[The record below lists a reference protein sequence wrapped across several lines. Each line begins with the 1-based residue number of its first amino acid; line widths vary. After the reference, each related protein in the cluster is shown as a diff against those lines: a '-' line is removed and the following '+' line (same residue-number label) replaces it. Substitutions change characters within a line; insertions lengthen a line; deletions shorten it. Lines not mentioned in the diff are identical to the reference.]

1 MEEKRLLNTGAIPL
15 LISGSAGKHY
25 FELDENGEL
34 KYYFDKKGNGGW
46 SCISKNILHQ
56 KISGFDSAVDT
67 VGGTHLLG
75 YDREGSILYL
85 RLSPDTPNKP
95 EILLKEEGKRICHL
109 SFCTDKADRLHAL
122 YLASNN
128 EREMW
133 WLFYLRREDGR
144 WLEKAVLD
152 FGYFQHEQYGIIFCN
167 GLNDLFLLHR
177 LYEENGY
184 TLVLRSFEKESNLPG
199 QTFYLGEKNHYC
211 FLPDAQA
218 APDNSL
224 HVSWISRK
232 NNIMYMNYARR
243 SPRGKWENILCTEIS
258 QGSAPFAPLYLVK
271 DVLFLTWQNNNML
284 FCLVSRDG
292 GGSWKWGT
300 KIKLEDTSRMIRF
313 RKASRS
319 LNEPASQGNY
329 TFSPASPPDM
339 YLQPEMLLEGQP
351 EEGSVAG
358 ELEILDLL
366 TSRLLIGYD
375 NLQASNVFLNQ
386 KIEHQKKELAELY
399 SINLAKTKTLQ
410 EKLASK
416 NIEITKIKNVFQ
428 NTIDELKAKISR
440 EREEMA
446 SANHELQ
453 QRIKALQ
460 EELEKREKNN
470 LLLTMEITRLKKEIN
485 LIKKEY
491 EHLQNKGINYYFKK
505 LLRRDRK

>member
-167 GLNDLFLLHR
+167 GLTISFSFTGCTKMDTR
-177 LYEENGY
+177 WYCA
-184 TLVLRSFEKESNLPG
+184 VLKKNQISGTNILSWR
-199 QTFYLGEKNHYC
+199 KNHYC
-211 FLPDAQA
+211 FYPMRRLPRIIRCMF
-218 APDNSL
+218 P
-224 HVSWISRK
+224 
-232 NNIMYMNYARR
+232 
-243 SPRGKWENILCTEIS
+243 
-258 QGSAPFAPLYLVK
+258 GSAA
-271 DVLFLTWQNNNML
+271 
-284 FCLVSRDG
+284 
-292 GGSWKWGT
+292 
-300 KIKLEDTSRMIRF
+300 
-313 RKASRS
+313 KA
-319 LNEPASQGNY
+319 
-329 TFSPASPPDM
+329 
-339 YLQPEMLLEGQP
+339 
-351 EEGSVAG
+351 
-358 ELEILDLL
+358 I
-366 TSRLLIGYD
+366 
-375 NLQASNVFLNQ
+375 
-386 KIEHQKKELAELY
+386 
-399 SINLAKTKTLQ
+399 
-410 EKLASK
+410 
-416 NIEITKIKNVFQ
+416 
-428 NTIDELKAKISR
+428 
-440 EREEMA
+440 
-446 SANHELQ
+446 
-453 QRIKALQ
+453 
-460 EELEKREKNN
+460 
-470 LLLTMEITRLKKEIN
+470 
-485 LIKKEY
+485 
-491 EHLQNKGINYYFKK
+491 
-505 LLRRDRK
+505 